1 MPRGCTVEVFQ
12 PDAARK
18 LPGHVGGVCHNQQ
31 RHPLLRAGVPQ
42 EVDHLLL
49 VSGIDAGRRF
59 VGEHRPGPVGE
70 RPGHGHPLL
79 LPDAQCGWLVIEP
92 VSEAHGVEEPHRPV
106 AVGAARAERHC
117 DEHVLQRR
125 EPGEQVE
132 LLENEAKLVGPHA
145 VAAGLVE
152 PGDVDAVDD
161 HSAGVGPHDP
171 GDHIEQRRLPGAAA
185 ALQGAVLV
193 RGELERVD
201 VEDVH
206 LLATG
211 HRERLADA
219 DEFKNGCVHER
230 YRIRWGRS
238 VVKNGRFRGRIEW
251 LWHGGV
257 YSALFR
263 WSPVCSVAGRQRSFD
278 VPPQSRLR
286 RFAVSIRVG
295 INGFGRIGRLTY
307 RAIYEKYGLNGDVQV
322 VALNDLTDAKTN
334 AHLLEFDSNY
344 GPFKGHVG
352 YEGNDLVVDGHKIK
366 VFAEKD
372 PGAIDWSSQDVQ
384 VVVESTG
391 FFTDATKAVAHKRG
405 SVKKVVISAPAKNE
419 DLTIVLGVNDKMYD
433 PKKHHVLSNASCT
446 TNGLAPVA
454 KVLHEIWGID
464 RGLLTTVHAYTNSQK
479 TVDTAAKDLR
489 DARAAALNIVPS
501 STGAAK
507 AVGLVIPELQGKFTG
522 MAFRVPVST
531 VSVVDFTAIL
541 GKEASPADINAA
553 MKKAA
558 EGPLK
563 GILRYTDKELVSTDL
578 KGDPHSSIFSAVDT
592 IGLGNFVKVV
602 SWYDN
607 EWGYSNRVADL
618 LNFLEDKGL

>member
-1 MPRGCTVEVFQ
+1 MHRSRAVEVLE
-12 PDAARK
+12 PDAAGK
-18 LPGHVGGVCHNQQ
+18 LPGHVGCVCHDQEC
-31 RHPLLRAGVPQ
+31 HPLLRAGVS
-42 EVDHLLL
+42 EEIDHLLL
-49 VSGIDAGRRF
+49 MGRVDARGWF
-59 VGEHRPGPVGE
+59 VGEDRPGSVGQ

-79 LPDAQCGWLVIEP
+79 LAHAQFGRPVVEP
-92 VSEAHGVEEPHRPV
+92 VTEAHRLEQPHRPV
-106 AVGAARAERHC
+106 AVGPTRSEGHRH
-117 DEHVLQRR
+117 EHVL
-125 EPGEQVE
+125 EGCEAGEQVE
-132 LLENEAKLVGPHA
+132 LLEDQAELVGPHT
-145 VAAGLVE
+145 VAAGFVE
-152 PGDVDAVDD
+152 TGDVDAVDD
-161 HSAGVGPHDP
+161 HPPRVGPHDP
-171 GDHIEQRRLPGAAA
+171 GDHVEQRRLSGAAA
-185 ALQGAVLV
+185 ALKRAVLV
-193 RGELERVD
+193 GGEPERAD
-201 VEDVH
+201 IEDVH
-206 LLATG
+206 LLASRHG
-211 HRERLADA
+211 ERLANVE
-219 DEFKNGCVHER
+219 EFENGCGHGPIVTAEA
-230 YRIRWGRS
+230 GRRS
-238 VVKNGRFRGRIEW
+238 KTDVFAGRLSGRAVA
-251 LWHGGV
+251 V
-257 YSALFR
+257 YSLPIL
-263 WSPVCSVAGRQRSFD
+263 SLVAHPQRCGPAIFL
-278 VPPQSRLR
+278 VTSRLR

-352 YEGNDLVVDGHKIK
+352 YEGNDLVVDGHKIE

-372 PGAIDWSSQDVQ
+372 PGSIPWGSQDVQ
-384 VVVESTG
+384 IVVESTG
-391 FFTDATKAVAHKRG
+391 FFTDATKAVAHKRD

-419 DLTIVLGVNDKMYD
+419 DLTIVLGVNDSMYD
-433 PKKHHVLSNASCT
+433 PKKHHVISNASCT

-454 KVLHEIWGID
+454 KVLHETYGID

-501 STGAAK
+501 STGAAR

-522 MAFRVPVST
+522 MAFRVPVAT
-531 VSVVDFTAIL
+531 VSVVDFTALL

-592 IGLGNFVKVV
+592 IGLGNLVKVV

-618 LNFLEDKGL
+618 LNFLEDKGLD